1 MKLLFALSALS
12 LALLPLTGCDSSQDK
27 AAMAKAAGTP
37 VSAALVVQRDIVETQ
52 EFPGRLEAIE
62 RVAIRPRVSGYITS
76 VHFTPGSLV
85 KKGDVLFTIDARP
98 YQAQL
103 NKAEADAHSARAR
116 ADLAKV
122 ELERAER
129 LLADRAIAQR
139 EFDERASSQKELDA
153 TARAAQAATE
163 AARLNMA
170 YTKVLAPIGGRVSKA
185 EITVGNLVD
194 GNAVLTSVVST
205 DKIYASFEGDEDTYL
220 RVAGLKRAGAPV
232 PVHIALNNEQGYPH
246 AGELDFIDNRLDTNT
261 GSVRMRAVLKNAE
274 RNLVPGLFVRVQVA
288 TGNGRQQATR
298 AVLVNER
305 AIGTDLNRK
314 FVFIVNRDGK
324 AEYRAVTL
332 GAQAGGGL
340 RIVQSGL
347 QPDDKVILDGLQH
360 IRPGA
365 ALSVQTIAMDSA
377 IPTQGKT
384 PSHDKNG

>member
-27 AAMAKAAGTP
+27 AAAAKPAGTP

-62 RVAIRPRVSGYITS
+62 RVEIRPRVSGYITS

-85 KKGDVLFTIDARP
+85 KKGAVLFTIDARP

-153 TARAAQAATE
+153 TARAAQATTE

-170 YTKVLAPIGGRVSKA
+170 YTKVLAPIDGRVSKA

-205 DKIYASFEGDEDTYL
+205 DKIYASFEGDEETYL
-220 RVAGLKRAGAPV
+220 RVAVLKRAGAPV

-246 AGELDFIDNRLDTNT
+246 EGELDFIDNRLDTNT
-261 GSVRMRAVLKNAE
+261 GSVRMRAVLNNAE

-288 TGNGRQQATR
+288 AGNGRQQATR
-298 AVLVNER
+298 ALLVNER

-314 FVFIVNRDGK
+314 FVFIVNREGK

-347 QPDDKVILDGLQH
+347 KPDDKVIIDGLQH

-365 ALSVQTIAMDSA
+365 ALTVQTIAMD
-377 IPTQGKT
+377 T
-384 PSHDKNG
+384 HDKNGQAL